1 MALYRGIGGAG
12 DSTTDATVTA
22 VTQQATNA
30 ASSATSAANSAT
42 SAATSASSA
51 STSATTA
58 TTKASE
64 AATSAS
70 NAATSETNAATSAS
84 NASTS
89 ETNAAT
95 SASNAATSASNAST
109 SETNAASSASAAST
123 SETNA
128 ATSATT
134 ATTKASEASTSA
146 TNAATSE
153 SNASTSATNAATSA
167 TAAQTAQTAAEAA
180 QEAIDGLYLGA
191 QTSDPTLDNN
201 GDPITAGDWYYNT
214 VTAVT
219 RIYDG
224 SAWQNGAVS
233 TAGFALTA
241 NNLSDLASASTA
253 RTNLGLGTAA
263 TTASTDYA
271 TAAQGATADSAL
283 QNLVEDTTPQLGGT
297 LDANGNNINL
307 DGNDLILNDS
317 ASSNAK
323 VYFAAGGDN
332 IIIRNENTGGTNNG
346 INFDAEGPIRIRKTT
361 LLETLL
367 EATPDG
373 SVDLYYDNSK
383 KFETTTSGAT
393 VTGTLV
399 ADGLTVDTTTLVVDA
414 TNNRVGIGTASP
426 SEEFHV
432 YSTSSGKIAVFES
445 TSGTGGAG
453 PSIDLRRSSASPAA
467 NDYLTYLNF
476 VGKDSVGTD
485 TNYVG
490 LAARIVDPTNGSED
504 GRFIVETRQAGSAT
518 NAILADTDVEL
529 YSSGSKKFETTTS
542 GVSVTGRATGTQTTD
557 NDLSFDMT
565 ASNQFKCTPASG
577 AALTFTN
584 ITAGQSGNI
593 FLDNSA
599 GVTITAA
606 ATTKINSTDLTTI
619 STAGTYF
626 LSYYSDGTNVLVAT
640 SQSVTA

>member
-1 MALYRGIGGAG
+1 MALFRGIGGAG

-22 VTQQATNA
+22 VTTQATNA
-30 ASSATSAANSAT
+30 ASSASAAATSATN
-42 SAATSASSA
+42 AATSASSA

-70 NAATSETNAATSAS
+70 NASTSETNAATSAS

-89 ETNAAT
+89 ETNAAS
-95 SASNAATSASNAST
+95 SASSASTSASNAST

-167 TAAQTAQTAAEAA
+167 SNASTSETNAASSATSAAASY
-180 QEAIDGLYLGA
+180 DSFDDRYLGA
-191 QTSDPTLDNN
+191 KASDPTLDND
-201 GDPITAGDWYYNT
+201 GDAL
-214 VTAVT
+214 VTGALYFNSTDDVMKV
-219 RIYDG
+219 YDG
-224 SAWQNGAVS
+224 SSWVAAYASLSGTLVA
-233 TAGFALTA
+233 T
-241 NNLSDLASASTA
+241 NNLSDVSSASAS

-271 TAAQGATADSAL
+271 TAAQGTLADSAL

-297 LDANGNNINL
+297 LDTNSNNITFVDGAKAIFGTGSDLQIYHLDGAFNL
-307 DGNDLILNDS
+307 DYIDSSGTGGLQVTTDGNFFLKHGTDS
-317 ASSNAK
+317 AIQST
-323 VYFAAGGDN
+323 V
-332 IIIRNENTGGTNNG
+332 NG
-346 INFDAEGPIRIRKTT
+346 A
-361 LLETLL
+361 
-367 EATPDG
+367 
-373 SVDLYYDNSK
+373 VDLYYDNSK

-393 VTGTLV
+393 VTGTLIATDV
-399 ADGLTVDTTTLVVDA
+399 TIGGSSVVTDADIGSTVQGYDATIVVDA
-414 TNNRVGIGTASP
+414 DIGVTVQGYDADTLKADTADTLTAS
-426 SEEFHV
+426 FR
-432 YSTSSGKIAVFES
+432 
-445 TSGTGGAG
+445 GT
-453 PSIDLRRSSASPAA
+453 
-467 NDYLTYLNF
+467 
-476 VGKDSVGTD
+476 V
-485 TNYVG
+485 
-490 LAARIVDPTNGSED
+490 
-504 GRFIVETRQAGSAT
+504 
-518 NAILADTDVEL
+518 
-529 YSSGSKKFETTTS
+529 
-542 GVSVTGRATGTQTTD
+542 TTD
-557 NDLSFDMT
+557 NDLSFDMNAT
-565 ASNQFKCTPASG
+565 NNFKCTPSSG